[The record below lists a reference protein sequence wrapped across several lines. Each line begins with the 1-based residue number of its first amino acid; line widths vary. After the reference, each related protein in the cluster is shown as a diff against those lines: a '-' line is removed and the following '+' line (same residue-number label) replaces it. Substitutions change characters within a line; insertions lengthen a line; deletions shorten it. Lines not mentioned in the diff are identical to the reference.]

1 MYYTEK
7 VLRFVIYKRRKFSSG
22 EVSDYNL
29 YASFDNI
36 DDANDELD
44 TLNFDMPDWEEF
56 KIVDNGRQT
65 EVKRFAIL

>member
-1 MYYTEK
+1 MYYMEK

-36 DDANDELD
+36 DDANDQLD
-44 TLNFDMPDWEEF
+44 TLNFDMPDWEEY
-56 KIVDNGRQT
+56 KVVDNGRQT
-65 EVKRFAIL
+65 EVKRFAML